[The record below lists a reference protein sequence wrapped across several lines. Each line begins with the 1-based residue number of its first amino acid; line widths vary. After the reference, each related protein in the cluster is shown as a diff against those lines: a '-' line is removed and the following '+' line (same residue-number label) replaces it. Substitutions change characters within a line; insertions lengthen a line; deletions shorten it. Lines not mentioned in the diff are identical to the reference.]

1 MDGVIEGAMLV
12 LRERLGLG
20 LPDLVLGGVT
30 VTLGVTD
37 TDIERDEQALTEPD
51 REDVIEN

>member
-20 LPDLVLGGVT
+20 LPDLVLGGVP